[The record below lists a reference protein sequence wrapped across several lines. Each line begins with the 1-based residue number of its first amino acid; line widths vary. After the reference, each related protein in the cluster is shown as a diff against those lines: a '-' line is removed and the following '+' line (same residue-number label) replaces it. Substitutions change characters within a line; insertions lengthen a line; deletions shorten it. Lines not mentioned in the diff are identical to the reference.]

1 MQSQVH
7 SYSSSAL
14 DHRHLKTMSL
24 SLQVSQPPSLSAAGT
39 TKLLGTRQPHTS
51 FPRLPRPHT
60 WRGGV
65 TDRRTSWTRKPRLR
79 EGAKRPTQVTG
90 GRGGARTAPRG
101 PPWSPCSSWPCGC
114 PVRQA
119 FLPQVCSPKDP
130 GRGFLQV
137 PSLATYVQADRL
149 LQQRERV
156 LPAWTGGTSATGPS
170 RCPAW
175 ASALP
180 DGQGPHV
187 RKGGRL

>member
-60 WRGGV
+60 RRGGV

-90 GRGGARTAPRG
+90 GRGGARTAPHPGAPACHGHAAAQCARHSCPRSAAQRTQGEASCRYPASPPMCRLTGFSSNGNASFLRG
-101 PPWSPCSSWPCGC
+101 
-114 PVRQA
+114 QA
-119 FLPQVCSPKDP
+119 
-130 GRGFLQV
+130 
-137 PSLATYVQADRL
+137 
-149 LQQRERV
+149 
-156 LPAWTGGTSATGPS
+156 GP
-170 RCPAW
+170 RP
-175 ASALP
+175 
-180 DGQGPHV
+180 QGPHGALPGPPPSQTD
-187 RKGGRL
+187 RDPT